1 MTTRRS
7 VIAAGLALPM
17 AAGRLRAAWAEG
29 AAPGRLGPIRA
40 VTTTVADLGAVRGA
54 YQTFLGY
61 HVVDEGRVSRQT
73 AKGWAAPAVEGAR
86 FLIMAP
92 EAGQPTLLRFV
103 EQPQPPD
110 FAPMTTLGWNSTE
123 IIVQSSDAVA
133 ERLKTSPFRIVGPP
147 RNLSSSADIRAMQA
161 VGPGN
166 EMLYLTSLSRPLPG
180 RDMPTAEAFVGRAFI
195 AVVGGH
201 DIAAMAAFYRDTFG
215 NVTSTPFNAPI
226 RSLSAQNH
234 LPEDTRYDLA
244 VTALGG
250 GTKLELDQYPAAAQ
264 PRQTPPGGLPS
275 GMAIVSF
282 ECSDFDRF
290 KDRMHAPPHP
300 SQIAP
305 FKSHQVGLMAGAAG
319 ELIEL
324 IEI

>member
-1 MTTRRS
+1 MIRRRS
-7 VIAAGLALPM
+7 LIAAGLVLPM
-17 AAGRLRAAWAEG
+17 AAGGRRAARAAD
-29 AAPGRLGPIRA
+29 AAPARLGPIRA
-40 VTTTVADLGAVRGA
+40 ITTTVADLGAVRGA

-61 HVVDEGRVSRQT
+61 RVVDEGRISPHT
-73 AKGWAAPAVEGAR
+73 AKGWAAPAIEGAR

-92 EAGQPTLLRFV
+92 QAGEPTLLRFV
-103 EQPQPPD
+103 EQPQPAD

-147 RNLSSSADIRAMQA
+147 RNLASSADIRAMQA

-166 EMLYLTSLSRPLPG
+166 EMLYLTSVSRPLPG

-195 AVVGGH
+195 AVAGGH
-201 DIAAMAAFYRDTFG
+201 DITVMAAFYRGTFG
-215 NVTSTPFNAPI
+215 NVTSPPFNAPI

-250 GTKLELDQYPAAAQ
+250 GTKLELDRYPATAQ
-264 PRQTPPGGLPS
+264 PRPRPPGGLPS

-290 KDRMHAPPHP
+290 TDRMRAPPHP
-300 SQIAP
+300 SPIAP
-305 FKSHQVGLMAGAAG
+305 FKSRRVGVMAGAAG

-324 IEI
+324 IET